1 MNQSLGTLLMILST
15 SLFSGASQ
23 SEAKVLMMGVF
34 HFANPQN
41 DVVKSDQI
49 NVMTPASQAY
59 LEGLAQR
66 LAAFDP
72 TAVLLEYDVANDQK
86 IQERYADYR
95 SGDFELPSNEVYQ
108 IGFRVAKLAGLER
121 VESFDE
127 REVHWNAQ
135 PLFAYLEAQE
145 SPVKARFDGIISE
158 FTQRT
163 NRDHATKSLRQLLIG
178 MNQPTL
184 DSQNKA
190 LYLLTN
196 DVGVAD
202 GTFVGADAT
211 ASWWH
216 RNFRMYARIQ
226 QHAGPGARVLVIGG
240 QGHTA
245 ILRDF
250 LADDPDRLAVDVL
263 AYF

>member
-1 MNQSLGTLLMILST
+1 MTWFIGLLLMAP
-15 SLFSGASQ
+15 GASLHTEP
-23 SEAKVLMMGVF
+23 SEPRAQVLMMGVF
-34 HFANPQN
+34 HFANPRN

-59 LEGLAQR
+59 LVGLAQR
-66 LAAFDP
+66 LAAFEP
-72 TAVLLEYDVANDQK
+72 TVVLLEYDEANDAE

-108 IGFRVAKLAGLER
+108 MGFRVAKLAGLGR

-135 PLFAYLEAQE
+135 PLFAHLEAHE

-158 FTQRT
+158 FTQKT

-226 QHAGPGARVLVIGG
+226 HHAGPGARVLVIGG